1 MSENGNK
8 SLSDLRNLLQALA
21 HQLDDSDDD
30 HVATSRNNFG
40 QMVAAYLVAVSA
52 SPQEQGKAAE
62 IISQVQSMRVDQ
74 VRTALT
80 VVDGLIAELAQGAS
94 VDYRKIQ
101 FPGIEEI
108 LG

>member
-1 MSENGNK
+1 MSQNGNK
-8 SLSDLRNLLQALA
+8 NLSDLRNLLQALA
-21 HQLDDSDDD
+21 HQLDEDDD
-30 HVATSRNNFG
+30 RVATSRNNFG
-40 QMVAAYLVAVSA
+40 QMVPAYLVAVSA

-62 IISQVQSMRVDQ
+62 IISQVQSMRLDQ

-80 VVDGLIAELAQGAS
+80 VVDGLLAELGQGAS